1 MADLNLPDGDAPP
14 PIPEVPPPRVPRT
27 HISPAVV
34 AAFKSLSLAG
44 KLKKC
49 KDIEE
54 QNDAR
59 KLMSINHLSDPE
71 EFPDDGSE
79 EASIFTLDAEDIRK
93 LKVPSFA
100 ALYHAILPSF
110 IANYLA
116 EEKLIEEDLKEIE
129 KRKRDD
135 TSKLSPEDTRIAKR
149 RCMDGSGQVDR
160 VRDIPAEIQFSQIMF
175 DTEACSAI
183 PLPLFLNSSLRH
195 IVDEHATL
203 PTLKSTPLPGET
215 KGITVIDVKKLMSS
229 LAVSE
234 LSLSHSQ
241 WEEAARNYYRFQE
254 ARDTVGQ
261 GGEWAS
267 HWDKHFTFFSR
278 QHDRDQF
285 YDAWKHIELELRR
298 EFFTQRQKYDP
309 NFYATKYDLA
319 KSEAKIKSSIENT
332 FRSQGFGNFPK
343 AQGNSS
349 SPPRPRTDKHPGS
362 FPFPSSSSKASPLT
376 CCVLCAEAGHPLGQ
390 HGGDRLP
397 VTKFADGKPIWARY
411 IDNILRSP
419 DAREVCINWN
429 IKGASRLCTHKDG
442 RLHNCSFC
450 GSAAHHALSW
460 SCRSRPALKL

>member
-14 PIPEVPPPRVPRT
+14 PVPEAPPPRVPCT
-27 HISPAVV
+27 HTSPGVV
-34 AAFKSLSLAG
+34 AAFKGLSFGA

-49 KDIEE
+49 KQIEE

-59 KLMSINHLSDPE
+59 KLQSMQHLEDPDM
-71 EFPDDGSE
+71 FPDNRSDK
-79 EASIFTLDAEDIRK
+79 ASIFTLDAEDVRK

-100 ALYHAILPSF
+100 ALFHSVMPSF

-116 EEKLIEEDLKEIE
+116 EEKLEEDDMKVLD
-129 KRKRDD
+129 KRGRDD
-135 TSKLSPEDTRIAKR
+135 MSKLSPEDMRLAKR
-149 RCMDGSGQVDR
+149 CCMDGSGQVDR

-175 DTEACSAI
+175 DTENCAAI

-215 KGITVIDVKKLMSS
+215 KGITVIDVKKLMIS
-229 LAVSE
+229 LEVRE

-254 ARDTVGQ
+254 SCDTVGQ
-261 GGEWAS
+261 NGEWAS
-267 HWDKHFTFFSR
+267 FFSR

-285 YDAWKHIELELRR
+285 YDSWKHIELELRR

-309 NFYATKYDLA
+309 GFYAAKYDLA
-319 KSEAKIKSSIENT
+319 KSEAKIKAGIKAS

-343 AQGNSS
+343 AQGSFS
-349 SPPRPRTDKHPGS
+349 SPPCPRTDKYAGPNS
-362 FPFPSSSSKASPLT
+362 FPFPSSNSKLSSLT
-376 CCVLCAEAGHPLGQ
+376 CCVLCAEVGHPLGQ
-390 HGGDRLP
+390 HGGDHLQ
-397 VTKFADGKPIWARY
+397 VTKFADGKPIWSRY
-411 IDNILRSP
+411 INNELCSP
-419 DAREVCINWN
+419 DGRAVCINWN

-442 RLHNCSFC
+442 RLHSCSFC
-450 GSAAHHALSW
+450 GSAAHNALSW
-460 SCRSRPALKL
+460 TCCVRPVAKF